1 MPVPH
6 AGSRPCDRSHVP
18 SGTHVTERISPLRFD
33 ETTGETGWTTRGNM
47 MATTARR
54 ASDATTPWWRDICGD
69 VDRRSRRR
77 LRHVGT
83 DRVYLAGTTIVAEG
97 SRADRFSLILHGE
110 VEVIVDGQVV
120 NTLEPGE
127 FFGEVALLYARPNG
141 PSGAPVQLP
150 RTATVR
156 ATRATR
162 VRELDRAELMTLMDV
177 APAAASRI
185 SRRAIGRLA
194 VMKR

>member
-1 MPVPH
+1 MK
-6 AGSRPCDRSHVP
+6 
-18 SGTHVTERISPLRFD
+18 TTTETS
-33 ETTGETGWTTRGNM
+33 
-47 MATTARR
+47 

-77 LRHVGT
+77 LRHLGT
-83 DRVYLAGTTIVAEG
+83 DRVYLPGTVIVAEG

-110 VEVIVDGQVV
+110 VEVVVDGRVV
-120 NTLEPGE
+120 NTLGAGE
-127 FFGEVALLYARPNG
+127 FFGEVALLYARPEG
-141 PSGAPVQLP
+141 SSGAPVQLP

-156 ATRATR
+156 ATRSTR

-194 VMKR
+194 VMKG